1 MSLHITLTLRL
12 RSHTALAAGLQARS
26 EPMTSMCEGKSEP
39 LARMCVFS
47 EQLVGLS
54 KNTVMAVVQR
64 EAQAIS

>member
-1 MSLHITLTLRL
+1 
-12 RSHTALAAGLQARS
+12 
-26 EPMTSMCEGKSEP
+26 MTSMCEGKSEP